1 MDIKGAV
8 NRVLGREDEPSAP
21 DALTLIKN
29 DHRETEALFKT
40 ALDDNEKPAARRK
53 AIAQVLDALDVH
65 TRMEE
70 AIFYPALRKAGGKDE
85 KDSVLEADEEHAGA
99 KSLIAKIRATPAGDE
114 TLKAK
119 VTVLKEQIEHH
130 VREEES
136 TMFSEARK
144 VLGDQLDALGAA
156 MFAYKNQAKAKHL
169 ASAPNAGGLVKT
181 TSTGR
186 MSTPHAAPAK
196 KTSTR
201 KSPASTTAPARKKTT
216 AKRAGARTR

>member
-8 NRVLGREDEPSAP
+8 NHVLGRDAEPAAP

-40 ALDDNEKPAARRK
+40 ALDDNAKPAARRK
-53 AIAQVLDALDVH
+53 AIAQVLDALDIH

-99 KSLIAKIRATPAGDE
+99 KSLIAKIRATAAGDE

-136 TMFSEARK
+136 TMFGEARK
-144 VLGDQLDALGAA
+144 VLGDQLDALGAQ
-156 MFAYKNQAKAKHL
+156 MFAYKNEAKKKNL

-186 MSTPHAAPAK
+186 FTTPRATVARKTATSKAPA
-196 KTSTR
+196 R
-201 KSPASTTAPARKKTT
+201 KAAPARKKTT
-216 AKRAGARTR
+216 TKRAGARAK